1 MKDTE
6 LIQTALMLTP
16 PWQVA
21 ECQFDINQERLNIHL
36 DFLKGSQ
43 FSCPACDQADCAV
56 HDTKEKSWRHLN
68 FFQHETYMSA
78 RVPRIKCSNCGVR
91 LIDVPWARAGSE
103 FTLLFE
109 AYIMILAPSMPVKRI
124 AELVSEH
131 DTRLWRL
138 IQHHVDEAR
147 EEADYSDVKKVG
159 VDETSSK
166 LGHNYVSLFVDLE
179 KQKTIFATEG
189 KDSTTVELFKDD
201 LSKHHGD
208 PEAIVDVSCDMS
220 PAFIKGVEE
229 NLPNAEITFDK
240 FHVLTILNT
249 AVDEVRRQEQKEYP
263 ELKNT
268 RYIFLKNPENL
279 TSKQANR
286 LEDIKL
292 KNLNL
297 KTMRAYQIRLNFQE
311 LWLQPP
317 EQAEAFLNKWYF
329 WATHSRIEPVKEA
342 AYTIKRHWDGVLN
355 WFKSMINN
363 GILEG
368 FNSLFQAAKARA
380 RGYRTTEY
388 LIPMIYL
395 ITGKLRFNLPS

>member
-1 MKDTE
+1 MT
-6 LIQTALMLTP
+6 
-16 PWQVA
+16 
-21 ECQFDINQERLNIHL
+21 
-36 DFLKGSQ
+36 
-43 FSCPACDQADCAV
+43 
-56 HDTKEKSWRHLN
+56 
-68 FFQHETYMSA
+68 A

-91 LIDVPWARAGSE
+91 LINVPWARAGSE

-166 LGHNYVSLFVDLE
+166 RGHNYVSLFVDLE

-189 KDSTTVELFKDD
+189 KDSATVELFKDD

-229 NLPNAEITFDK
+229 NLINAAITFDK
-240 FHVLTILNT
+240 FHVLKGLNE
-249 AVDEVRRQEQKEYP
+249 AVDEVRRQEQKDHP
-263 ELKNT
+263 ELKNS

-279 TSKQANR
+279 TDKQANR

-297 KTMRAYQIRLNFQE
+297 KTIRAYQIRLNFQE

-317 EQAEAFLNKWYF
+317 DKAEAFLKKWYF
-329 WATHSRIEPVKEA
+329 WATHSRLEPVKEA

-355 WFKSMINN
+355 WFESRINN

-368 FNSLFQAAKARA
+368 FNSLVQAAKARA

-388 LIPMIYL
+388 LITMIYL

>member
-1 MKDTE
+1 MY
-6 LIQTALMLTP
+6 A
-16 PWQVA
+16 
-21 ECQFDINQERLNIHL
+21 
-36 DFLKGSQ
+36 G
-43 FSCPACDQADCAV
+43 
-56 HDTKEKSWRHLN
+56 
-68 FFQHETYMSA
+68 
-78 RVPRIKCSNCGVR
+78 VPRIKCSNCGVR
-91 LIDVPWARAGSE
+91 LINVPWARADSG

-131 DTRLWRL
+131 DTRLWRVL
-138 IQHHVDEAR
+138 QHHVEEAR
-147 EEADYSDVKKVG
+147 EQADCSDVKKVG

-166 LGHNYVSLFVDLE
+166 RGHNYVTIFVDLE
-179 KQKTIFATEG
+179 KSKTIFATEG
-189 KDSTTVELFKDD
+189 KDNTTVKLFKDD
-201 LSKHHGD
+201 LSKHGGD
-208 PEAIVDVSCDMS
+208 PDAIKDVSCDMS

-229 NLPNAEITFDK
+229 NLPNAEFTFDK
-240 FHVLTILNT
+240 FHVLKTLNE
-249 AVDEVRRQEQKEYP
+249 AVDEVRRQEQKGQP

-279 TSKQANR
+279 TNKQADR
-286 LEDIKL
+286 LKEIKL
-292 KNLNL
+292 KDLNL

-317 EQAEAFLNKWYF
+317 DQAERFLKKWYF

-355 WFKSMINN
+355 WFKSRINN

-368 FNSLFQAAKARA
+368 FNSLVQAAKARA

-388 LIPMIYL
+388 LITMIYL

>member
-1 MKDTE
+1 
-6 LIQTALMLTP
+6 MLTP
-16 PWQVA
+16 PWKVA
-21 ECQFDINQERLNIHL
+21 ECQFDVNQERLNIHL

-68 FFQHETYMSA
+68 FFQHETYMTA

-91 LIDVPWARAGSE
+91 LINVPWARAGSE

-131 DTRLWRL
+131 DTRLWRM

-166 LGHNYVSLFVDLE
+166 RGHNYVSLFVDLE

-189 KDSTTVELFKDD
+189 KDSATVELFKDD

-229 NLPNAEITFDK
+229 NLINAAITFDK
-240 FHVLTILNT
+240 FHVLKGLNE
-249 AVDEVRRQEQKEYP
+249 AVDEVRRQEQKDHP
-263 ELKNT
+263 ELKNS

-279 TSKQANR
+279 TDKQANR

-317 EQAEAFLNKWYF
+317 DQAQAFLKKWYF

-355 WFKSMINN
+355 WFKSRINN

-368 FNSLFQAAKARA
+368 FNSLVQAAKARA

-388 LIPMIYL
+388 LITMIYL

>member
-6 LIQTALMLTP
+6 LIQIALMLTP
-16 PWQVA
+16 PWKVA
-21 ECQFDINQERLNIHL
+21 ECQFDVNQERLNIHL

-43 FSCPACDQADCAV
+43 FSCPVCDQADCAV
-56 HDTKEKSWRHLN
+56 HDTKEKSWRQLD
-68 FFQHETYMSA
+68 FFQHETYMTA

-91 LIDVPWARAGSE
+91 LINVPWARAGSE

-131 DTRLWRL
+131 DTRLWRM

-166 LGHNYVSLFVDLE
+166 RGHNYVSLFVDLE

-189 KDSTTVELFKDD
+189 KDSATVELFKDD

-229 NLPNAEITFDK
+229 NLINAAITFDK
-240 FHVLTILNT
+240 FHVLKGLNE
-249 AVDEVRRQEQKEYP
+249 AVDEVRRQEQKDHP
-263 ELKNT
+263 ELKNS

-279 TSKQANR
+279 TDKQANR

-317 EQAEAFLNKWYF
+317 DKAEAFLKKWYF

-342 AYTIKRHWDGVLN
+342 VYTIKRHWDGVLN
-355 WFKSMINN
+355 WFKSRINN

-368 FNSLFQAAKARA
+368 FNSLVQAAKARA

-388 LIPMIYL
+388 LITMIYL

>member
-1 MKDTE
+1 
-6 LIQTALMLTP
+6 MLTP
-16 PWQVA
+16 PWKVA
-21 ECQFDINQERLNIHL
+21 ECQFDVNQERLNIHL

-68 FFQHETYMSA
+68 FFQHETYMTA

-91 LIDVPWARAGSE
+91 LINVPWARAGSE

-131 DTRLWRL
+131 DTRLWRM

-166 LGHNYVSLFVDLE
+166 RGHNYVSLFVDLE

-189 KDSTTVELFKDD
+189 KDSATVELFKDD

-229 NLPNAEITFDK
+229 NLINAAITFDK
-240 FHVLTILNT
+240 FHVLKGLNE
-249 AVDEVRRQEQKEYP
+249 AVDEVRRQEQKDHP
-263 ELKNT
+263 ELKNS

-279 TSKQANR
+279 TDKQANR

-317 EQAEAFLNKWYF
+317 DQAEAFLKKWYF
-329 WATHSRIEPVKEA
+329 WATHSRLEPVKEA

-355 WFKSMINN
+355 WFESRINN

-368 FNSLFQAAKARA
+368 FNSLVQAAKARA

-388 LIPMIYL
+388 LITMIYL

>member
-16 PWQVA
+16 PWQVV

-78 RVPRIKCSNCGVR
+78 RVPRIKCINCGVR

-109 AYIMILAPSMPVKRI
+109 AYIMILAPSM
-124 AELVSEH
+124 
-131 DTRLWRL
+131 
-138 IQHHVDEAR
+138 HV
-147 EEADYSDVKKVG
+147 
-159 VDETSSK
+159 
-166 LGHNYVSLFVDLE
+166 
-179 KQKTIFATEG
+179 
-189 KDSTTVELFKDD
+189 
-201 LSKHHGD
+201 
-208 PEAIVDVSCDMS
+208 
-220 PAFIKGVEE
+220 
-229 NLPNAEITFDK
+229 
-240 FHVLTILNT
+240 
-249 AVDEVRRQEQKEYP
+249 
-263 ELKNT
+263 
-268 RYIFLKNPENL
+268 
-279 TSKQANR
+279 
-286 LEDIKL
+286 
-292 KNLNL
+292 NL

-368 FNSLFQAAKARA
+368 FNSLVQAAKARA

>member
-1 MKDTE
+1 MT
-6 LIQTALMLTP
+6 
-16 PWQVA
+16 
-21 ECQFDINQERLNIHL
+21 
-36 DFLKGSQ
+36 
-43 FSCPACDQADCAV
+43 
-56 HDTKEKSWRHLN
+56 
-68 FFQHETYMSA
+68 A

-91 LIDVPWARAGSE
+91 LINVPWARAGSE

-166 LGHNYVSLFVDLE
+166 RGHNYVSLFVDLE

-189 KDSTTVELFKDD
+189 KDSATVELFKDD

-229 NLPNAEITFDK
+229 NLPNASITFDK
-240 FHVLTILNT
+240 FHVLKGLNE
-249 AVDEVRRQEQKEYP
+249 AVDEVRRQEQKDHP
-263 ELKNT
+263 EVKNS

-279 TSKQANR
+279 TDKQANR

-297 KTMRAYQIRLNFQE
+297 KTIRAYQIRLNFQE

-317 EQAEAFLNKWYF
+317 DKAEAFLKKWYF
-329 WATHSRIEPVKEA
+329 WATHSRLEPVKEA

-355 WFKSMINN
+355 WFESRINN

-368 FNSLFQAAKARA
+368 FNSLVQAAKARA

-388 LIPMIYL
+388 LITMIYL

>member
-1 MKDTE
+1 MT
-6 LIQTALMLTP
+6 
-16 PWQVA
+16 
-21 ECQFDINQERLNIHL
+21 
-36 DFLKGSQ
+36 
-43 FSCPACDQADCAV
+43 
-56 HDTKEKSWRHLN
+56 
-68 FFQHETYMSA
+68 A

-91 LIDVPWARAGSE
+91 LINVPWARAGSE

-159 VDETSSK
+159 VDETSSERS
-166 LGHNYVSLFVDLE
+166 HNYVSLFVDLE

-189 KDSTTVELFKDD
+189 KDSATVELFKDD

-229 NLPNAEITFDK
+229 NLPNASITFDK
-240 FHVLTILNT
+240 FHVLKGLNE
-249 AVDEVRRQEQKEYP
+249 AVDEVRRQEQKDHP
-263 ELKNT
+263 ELKNS

-279 TSKQANR
+279 TDKQANR

-297 KTMRAYQIRLNFQE
+297 KTIRAYQIRLNFQE

-317 EQAEAFLNKWYF
+317 DKAEAFLKKWYF
-329 WATHSRIEPVKEA
+329 WATHSRLEPVKEA

-355 WFKSMINN
+355 WFESRINN

-368 FNSLFQAAKARA
+368 FNSLVQAAKARA

-388 LIPMIYL
+388 LITMIYL

>member
-6 LIQTALMLTP
+6 LIQAALMLTP

-21 ECQFDINQERLNIHL
+21 ECQFDVNQERLNIHL
-36 DFLKGSQ
+36 GFLRGSH
-43 FSCPACDQADCAV
+43 FPCPACGQADCAV
-56 HDTKEKSWRHLN
+56 HDTEQKSWRHLN
-68 FFQHETYMSA
+68 FFQHETYMYA
-78 RVPRIKCSNCGVR
+78 GVPRIKCSNCGVR
-91 LIDVPWARAGSE
+91 LINVPWARADSG

-131 DTRLWRL
+131 DTRLWRVL
-138 IQHHVDEAR
+138 QHHVEEAR
-147 EEADYSDVKKVG
+147 EQADCSDVKKVG

-166 LGHNYVSLFVDLE
+166 RGHNYVTIFVDLE
-179 KQKTIFATEG
+179 KSKTIFATEG
-189 KDSTTVELFKDD
+189 KDNTTVERFKDD
-201 LSKHHGD
+201 LCEHGGD
-208 PEAIVDVSCDMS
+208 PDAITDVSCDMS

-240 FHVLTILNT
+240 FHVLKTLNE
-249 AVDEVRRQEQKEYP
+249 AVDEVRRQEQKGQP
-263 ELKNT
+263 ELKKT
-268 RYIFLKNPENL
+268 RYIFLKNPDNL
-279 TSKQANR
+279 TSKQAER
-286 LEDIKL
+286 LEDLKL
-292 KNLNL
+292 KDLNL

-311 LWLQPP
+311 LWHQPP
-317 EQAEAFLNKWYF
+317 DQAEHFLKKWYF
-329 WATHSRIEPVKEA
+329 WATHSRIEPIKDA

-355 WFKSMINN
+355 WFKSRINN

-368 FNSLFQAAKARA
+368 FNSLVQAAKARA

-388 LIPMIYL
+388 LITMIYL